1 MDSTHVRF
9 LRLAL
14 AEARKS
20 PPRPTNFCVGAVLVA
35 AENHDE
41 DDRNEDDEEEKKGKV
56 LSSGYTLEL
65 PGNTHAE
72 QCAIT
77 KYIEDS
83 KSKKLLSTATEE
95 GKEEGP
101 LLNAILTPEM
111 KVTLYTTM
119 EPCSRRLSEN
129 ASCVSR
135 IIASRSPDPTR
146 GIRKVVF
153 GAKEPGD
160 FVKDSQSCA
169 MLDAAGVDWEYARDP
184 QLETEILRVAKA
196 GHGTVLQERP
206 RDVPA
211 NPKKRMM
218 ES

>member
-1 MDSTHVRF
+1 MSSNHQHF

-14 AEARKS
+14 DEARKS
-20 PPRPTNFCVGAVLVA
+20 PPKPTNFCVGALLTSG
-35 AENHDE
+35 EQI
-41 DDRNEDDEEEKKGKV
+41 
-56 LSSGYTLEL
+56 LSKGYTLEL

-72 QCAIT
+72 QCALT
-77 KYIEDS
+77 KYIQS
-83 KSKKLLSTATEE
+83 SSQGKSETKDVSEGEFLNTLLA
-95 GKEEGP
+95 P
-101 LLNAILTPEM
+101 DMNAVI
-111 KVTLYTTM
+111 YTTM
-119 EPCSRRLSEN
+119 EPCSHRLSGN

-160 FVKDSQSCA
+160 FVKDSHSCA
-169 MLDAAGVDWEYARDP
+169 MLDEAGVKWEYVREP

-196 GHGTVLQERP
+196 GHGTKLEERP
-206 RDVPA
+206 VDQPV

-218 ES
+218 EL